1 MQRIMLAFVFA
12 TFLYIS
18 FLAQPAW
25 GQLPEFYKT
34 VSHVQW
40 VVKDLDR
47 VTEGWSRL
55 GFKDIQQH
63 GIVELK
69 DAQFLD
75 RPVAMRLRR
84 ATARLGGL
92 DVEWVQPLGGKNAYT
107 EFLARHGDG
116 IFSLVHR
123 VPTLDSFKQ
132 ELTFLCQMGLDVL
145 QRESYQ
151 DAQGVVKIAYLDTEE
166 DGGYV
171 LGLTYDSHATPF
183 GASTGSQDSPY
194 HLQHSQFAFVVRD
207 PQAISLFWKRLGF
220 PEISLTRGVLRD
232 LSYRGQPGTFDQEL
246 GWQRHGK
253 VVYEW
258 CIPLRGPTVYEDHL
272 QLHGEGIHHLGFQ
285 VKDLDSVV
293 RSWKALGFEVSQSG
307 AWGEVGK
314 PGSGRFAYVDTDA
327 IGGVTVELLW
337 NYR

>member
-1 MQRIMLAFVFA
+1 MQRIMLASVSA
-12 TFLYIS
+12 TFLYVS
-18 FLAQPAW
+18 FFVQPSW

-47 VTEGWSRL
+47 VTEGWNRL

-63 GIVELK
+63 GTLELK
-69 DAQFLD
+69 DIQF
-75 RPVAMRLRR
+75 REKPAAMKLRR

-107 EFLARHGDG
+107 EFLSRHGDG

-132 ELTFLCQMGLDVL
+132 ELAFLCQLGVDIL
-145 QRESYQ
+145 QRESYE
-151 DAQGVVKIAYLDTEE
+151 DTQGVVRRAYLDTEE
-166 DGGYV
+166 EGGYV
-171 LGLTYDSHATPF
+171 LGLIHGSHETSAPT
-183 GASTGSQDSPY
+183 SSQDTP
-194 HLQHSQFAFVVRD
+194 HPLQHSQFAFVVRD
-207 PQAISLFWKRLGF
+207 PQAISFFWKRLGF
-220 PEISLTRGVLRD
+220 PELSLTHGVLRD

-258 CIPLRGPTVYEDHL
+258 CIPLKGPTVYEDHL
-272 QLHGEGIHHLGFQ
+272 RLHGQGIHHLGFQ

-293 RSWKALGFEVSQSG
+293 RSWKTLGFEVSQSG
-307 AWGEVGK
+307 AWGEKGK

-327 IGGVTVELLW
+327 IGGVTIELLW
-337 NYR
+337 NYK

>member
-1 MQRIMLAFVFA
+1 MQRITLAFVSA
-12 TFLYIS
+12 TLLHVY

-47 VTEGWSRL
+47 VTAGWSRL
-55 GFKDIQQH
+55 GFKEIQQH
-63 GIVELK
+63 GILELK
-69 DAQFLD
+69 NAEFQDKRATL
-75 RPVAMRLRR
+75 RLRR

-92 DVEWVQPLGGKNAYT
+92 DVEWVQPLGGRSAYT
-107 EFLARHGDG
+107 EFLNKHGDG

-123 VPTLDSFKQ
+123 VPTQDSFKQ
-132 ELTFLCQMGLDVL
+132 ELALLCQAGLDVI
-145 QRESYQ
+145 QRESYEGSEG
-151 DAQGVVKIAYLDTEE
+151 AVKTAYLDTEE
-166 DGGYV
+166 GGYV
-171 LGLTYDSHATPF
+171 LGLTCDSRPTPCEVP
-183 GASTGSQDSPY
+183 AGSADNPY
-194 HLQHSQFAFVVRD
+194 QLQHSQFAFVVRD
-207 PQAISLFWKRLGF
+207 PEPVSLFWKRVGF
-220 PEISLTRGVLRD
+220 PELSLTHGILRD
-232 LSYRGQPGTFDQEL
+232 RSYRGQPGFFDQEL

-258 CIPLRGPTVYEDHL
+258 CIPLKGPTVYEDHL
-272 QLHGEGIHHLGFQ
+272 QLHGEGVHHLGFQ

-307 AWGEVGK
+307 AWGEDGK
-314 PGSGRFAYVDTDA
+314 PGSGRFAYVDTDE

-337 NYR
+337 NYK